1 MNKAFELDFRDWCR
15 KLRFKKYH
23 LAEKLGITMPTL
35 KERIENP
42 GNFKWSEIMIL
53 KELGFPMIELLK

>member
-1 MNKAFELDFRDWCR
+1 
-15 KLRFKKYH
+15 
-23 LAEKLGITMPTL
+23 MPTL